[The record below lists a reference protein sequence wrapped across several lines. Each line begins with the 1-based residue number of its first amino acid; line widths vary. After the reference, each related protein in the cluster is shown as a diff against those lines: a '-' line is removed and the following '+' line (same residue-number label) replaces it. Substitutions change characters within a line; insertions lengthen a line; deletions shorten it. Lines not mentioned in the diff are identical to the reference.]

1 MRFGCSKGNDTLCNA
16 AGMVVVK
23 AAVDRE
29 TSAEHV
35 LLVRAKDGG
44 GLSCN
49 VTVHITLTDINDNT
63 PIFIHPRLE
72 VTVLENSP
80 VNTLVTRVQ
89 ALDADAGNSKS
100 FAYVNNNLGMHYT

>member
-1 MRFGCSKGNDTLCNA
+1 MRFDYSEGIGMLCNTV
-16 AGMVVVK
+16 GMVVVK

-44 GLSCN
+44 GLSCT
-49 VTVHITLTDINDNT
+49 VTVHITLIDINDNV

-80 VNTLVTRVQ
+80 VNTLVTRIQ

-100 FAYVNNNLGMHYT
+100 FQYVNNKLGMHCT